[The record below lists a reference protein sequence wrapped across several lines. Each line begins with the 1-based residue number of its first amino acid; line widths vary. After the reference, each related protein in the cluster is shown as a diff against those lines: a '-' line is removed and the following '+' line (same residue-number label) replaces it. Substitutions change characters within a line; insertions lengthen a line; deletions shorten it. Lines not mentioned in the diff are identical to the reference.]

1 MQTGH
6 DPESRTMG
14 ISMKTIR
21 LLIPALAAA
30 LLAGC
35 ITTDYGYRDGYGY
48 RNGHGDYYYSRPQG
62 SYYGGVGY
70 GYPGG
75 AYGYGGYR
83 YGSPSGYYGGVYSG
97 YPYRYGYYGGY
108 GYGRYPYSGYP
119 YSGHYTRPPVVIM
132 RPDRNHHHDHDR
144 NDRDR
149 RKAPWRDLD
158 TLRRNNAERPPTG
171 LRMPVPPTQPGTNR
185 VTPAAAPTWRAER
198 PVRQMQSDDRAVR
211 QTPVL
216 RERTGNRPVRMQ
228 ERELR
233 QRSEP

>member
-1 MQTGH
+1 M
-6 DPESRTMG
+6 
-14 ISMKTIR
+14 
-21 LLIPALAAA
+21 
-30 LLAGC
+30 
-35 ITTDYGYRDGYGY
+35 
-48 RNGHGDYYYSRPQG
+48 
-62 SYYGGVGY
+62 GY

-108 GYGRYPYSGYP
+108 GYPYGYGRYPYSGYP
-119 YSGHYTRPPVVIM
+119 YSGHYTRPPVVIV
-132 RPDRNHHHDHDR
+132 RPDRDHDHDHHDR
-144 NDRDR
+144 NNRD

-171 LRMPVPPTQPGTNR
+171 LRMPVPQTQPGTSR
-185 VTPAAAPTWRAER
+185 VTPAAPTWRAER
-198 PVRQMQSDDRAVR
+198 PVRQMQSDNHAVR

-216 RERTGNRPVRMQ
+216 RERTDNRPVRMQ

>member
-1 MQTGH
+1 
-6 DPESRTMG
+6 
-14 ISMKTIR
+14 MKTIR

-35 ITTDYGYRDGYGY
+35 ITTDYGYRNDGYG
-48 RNGHGDYYYSRPQG
+48 DYYRGRSSG

-83 YGSPSGYYGGVYSG
+83 YRSPSGYYGGVYSG
-97 YPYRYGYYGGY
+97 YPSRYGYYGGY
-108 GYGRYPYSGYP
+108 GYPYGGSPYSGYP
-119 YSGHYTRPPVVIM
+119 YNGYYSRSPVVIV
-132 RPDRNHHHDHDR
+132 RPDRDHDHDHHDR
-144 NDRDR
+144 NNRD

>member
-1 MQTGH
+1 
-6 DPESRTMG
+6 
-14 ISMKTIR
+14 MKTIR

-35 ITTDYGYRDGYGY
+35 ITTDYGYRNDGYG
-48 RNGHGDYYYSRPQG
+48 DYYRGRSSG

-83 YGSPSGYYGGVYSG
+83 YRSPSGYYGGVYSG

-119 YSGHYTRPPVVIM
+119 YSGHYTRPPVVIV
-132 RPDRNHHHDHDR
+132 RPDRDHGHDHHDR
-144 NDRDR
+144 NNRD

-171 LRMPVPPTQPGTNR
+171 LRMPVPQTHPGTSR